1 MESIILILVST
12 ALYFIVYW
20 VDNKDVRLQIFL
32 AATEALL
39 ATPAKN
45 AGKKT
50 EFYIS
55 SLLTG
60 LGGVLTFEMNQSLR
74 TLADLAEKDERVMQ
88 FLREANR
95 LTFICMKLTYL
106 QKESWKNYK
115 QELKDTPFLEEFEN
129 LLDNHGF
136 RAVNELEVASVR
148 WAEDPSYLFEQLNT
162 MVTLNVDST
171 PQEPADVKRYRKIIP
186 QYFLY

>member
-1 MESIILILVST
+1 
-12 ALYFIVYW
+12 
-20 VDNKDVRLQIFL
+20 
-32 AATEALL
+32 
-39 ATPAKN
+39 
-45 AGKKT
+45 
-50 EFYIS
+50 
-55 SLLTG
+55 
-60 LGGVLTFEMNQSLR
+60 
-74 TLADLAEKDERVMQ
+74 
-88 FLREANR
+88 
-95 LTFICMKLTYL
+95 MKLTYL